1 MNILW
6 FSPTPSHPQN
16 AGNRSRIFALV
27 KYFQNQG
34 HHITFA
40 YFTQEGNDP
49 EAIAAMETEWDD
61 FYLIPFLTRSRKK
74 SHGELWG
81 TDDWY
86 DRTITDAICSLLRNR
101 TFDVVFCE
109 YIFQSKVLELF
120 PAKCIK
126 VIDAHD
132 RFGGRAEL
140 LKRNGIEPDFFYTS
154 PQQEAIA
161 LNRADIVIAIQE
173 KEAEYYR
180 SITSAEVVVIG
191 HIIDEPD
198 WQWSASSEGS
208 RLRIGYFGSGNSLN
222 RKSINAFIDAYAN
235 NSELVAKSELIIA
248 GSICDRVKLPA
259 HIQAT
264 VMGKV
269 KDIADF
275 YRAVDVAVNPMLD
288 GTGLKIKTIEALNFG
303 VPIVSTVSG
312 SDGLPVS
319 RDFHLVAKPAKAIA
333 HLIDACDRNNLER
346 LAVES
351 NTVIAKYQNN
361 LRLQLQQLS
370 AKLEQLVNDIKPKK
384 TVVLVTDAP
393 FWGGK
398 MGSHQRI
405 LALCQKLK
413 QEFVLKVFFFG
424 SIWYDRQIE
433 INEAGFNNIVISY
446 KNYNESV
453 DLKKIGLPEQS
464 SFANYSGLKQKR
476 HASFYKAFAQYI
488 AVEQPDSVIIEYVY
502 LAYLKDAIP
511 AKCLSVIDTHDV
523 MCLREYRFYQNGL
536 HHAISMSLSLQQEKT
551 VLSAFD
557 AILAIQDQEYSI
569 LQNMLPSKPIILCP
583 HSIDSKDIEP
593 PKEIKTIGF
602 IGANN
607 EANRTGLDWFIKQVW
622 SAVKQL
628 GFTLHIFG
636 SVGKHFIDVCE
647 SEPTIKYMS
656 DTLSQS
662 EIYSQVDAMIN
673 PVFVGGGLKIK
684 TLEALAYG
692 KVLISTKEGAVG
704 IGEDNNG
711 IIIARDR
718 AEFINAFIYLAQ
730 QPELG
735 QKLAIQG
742 NKIVKQKFTP
752 EACYRPLVN
761 LLESAQVAQYS
772 NVDNLCNEL
781 PNNIVRSS

>member
-16 AGNRSRIFALV
+16 AGNRSRIFSLV
-27 KYFQNQG
+27 KYFQDRG

-40 YFTQEGNDP
+40 YFAQEGSDP
-49 EAIAAMETEWDD
+49 QSLSAMQSEWDD
-61 FYLIPFLTRSRKK
+61 FYLIPFSGRNRKK
-74 SHGELWG
+74 THGELWG
-81 TDDWY
+81 VDDWY
-86 DRTITDAICSLLRNR
+86 EPAITEEISSLLRSR

-120 PAKCIK
+120 PAKCVR

-140 LKRNGIEPDFFYTS
+140 LKRNGIAPDFFYTS
-154 PQQEAIA
+154 PQQEALA
-161 LNRADIVIAIQE
+161 LNRADLVIAIQE
-173 KEAEYYR
+173 QEAEYYR
-180 SITSAEVVVIG
+180 SITEAEVVVIG
-191 HIIDEPD
+191 HIINKPE
-198 WQWSASSEGS
+198 WQWSSPNRGN

-222 RKSINAFIDAYAN
+222 RKSVNAFIDAYAHN
-235 NSELVAKSELIIA
+235 LELVAKSELILA
-248 GSICDRVKLPA
+248 GSICDRAAEPSAHRVELPSY
-259 HIQAT
+259 IQAT
-264 VMGKV
+264 TLGRID
-269 KDIADF
+269 DIAEF
-275 YRAVDVAVNPMLD
+275 YRAVDVAVNPMID

-303 VPIVSTVSG
+303 IPVVSTVSG

-319 RDFHLVAKPAKAIA
+319 CDFHRAKDPETTVE
-333 HLIDACDRNNLER
+333 HLLNICR
-346 LAVES
+346 
-351 NTVIAKYQNN
+351 QNN
-361 LRLQLQQLS
+361 LQNVADESYRVIEQYQNDLKLKLRSLLS
-370 AKLEQLVNDIKPKK
+370 KLEQLAENLQSKK

-413 QEFVLKVFFFG
+413 QEFNLKVFYFG

-433 INEAGFNNIVISY
+433 INEAGFNKIVVSY
-446 KNYNESV
+446 KNYSEYV
-453 DLKKIGLPEQS
+453 DLEKLGLPKQS
-464 SFANYSGLKQKR
+464 SFADYSGLKQKR
-476 HASFYKAFAQYI
+476 HSSFYTTFAQYI
-488 AVEQPDSVIIEYVY
+488 SVEQPDSTILEYIY

-511 AKCLSVIDTHDV
+511 AESLSVIDTHDV
-523 MCLREYRFYQNGL
+523 MCLREYRFYQSGM
-536 HHAISMSLSLQQEKT
+536 HRAISMSLSLQQEKS

-569 LQNMLPSKPIILCP
+569 LQNMLPTKPIVLCP
-583 HSIDSKDIEP
+583 HSIVAKDVQP
-593 PKEIKTIGF
+593 PRQIKSIGF

-607 EANRTGLDWFIKQVW
+607 EANRSGLDWFIEQVW
-622 SAVKQL
+622 SVVKQL

-636 SVGKHFIDVCE
+636 SVGKHFTEVCE
-647 SEPTIKYMS
+647 ADPSIKYMS
-656 DTLSQS
+656 DRLDQA

-704 IGEDNNG
+704 IGDTDSNG

-718 AEFINAFIYLAQ
+718 AEFINAFIQLSQ

-735 QKLAIQG
+735 NKLAVRG
-742 NKIVKQKFTP
+742 NELVAQKFAP
-752 EACYRPLVN
+752 EACYRPLID
-761 LLESAQVAQYS
+761 LLNYA
-772 NVDNLCNEL
+772 
-781 PNNIVRSS
+781 

>member
-16 AGNRSRIFALV
+16 AGNRSRIFSLV

-40 YFTQEGNDP
+40 YFAQEGSDP
-49 EAIAAMETEWDD
+49 DSLSAMQSEWDD
-61 FYLIPFLTRSRKK
+61 FYVIPFSGRNRKK
-74 SHGELWG
+74 THGELWG
-81 TDDWY
+81 VDDWY
-86 DRTITDAICSLLRNR
+86 EPAITEGICSLLRTR

-120 PAKCIK
+120 PAKCVR

-140 LKRNGIEPDFFYTS
+140 LKRNGIAPDFFYTS
-154 PQQEAIA
+154 PQQEALA
-161 LNRADIVIAIQE
+161 LNRADLVIAIQE
-173 KEAEYYR
+173 EEAEYYR

-191 HIIDEPD
+191 HIVERPD
-198 WQWSASSEGS
+198 WQWSMSSRGD

-222 RKSINAFIDAYAN
+222 RLSVNAFIDAYAHN
-235 NSELVAKSELIIA
+235 LELVAKSELILA
-248 GSICDRVKLPA
+248 GSICDRVELPSYIKA
-259 HIQAT
+259 HKI
-264 VMGKV
+264 GRIG
-269 KDIADF
+269 DITEF
-275 YRAVDVAVNPMLD
+275 YQAVDVAVNPMID

-303 VPIVSTVSG
+303 VPLISTVSG
-312 SDGLPVS
+312 SDGLPVNC
-319 RDFHLVAKPAKAIA
+319 DFHLAKDPDTTVE
-333 HLIDACDRNNLER
+333 HLLNICR
-346 LAVES
+346 
-351 NTVIAKYQNN
+351 QNN
-361 LRLQLQQLS
+361 LDSIAEESSRVIEQYRDDLKLKLRSLS
-370 AKLEQLVNDIKPKK
+370 EKLEQLTDRLKSKK

-413 QEFVLKVFFFG
+413 QEFNLKVFYFG

-433 INEAGFNNIVISY
+433 INEAGFNKIVVSY
-446 KNYNESV
+446 KNYSEYV
-453 DLKKIGLPEQS
+453 DLEKMGLPQQS

-476 HASFYKAFAQYI
+476 HTSFYTTFAQYI
-488 AVEQPDSVIIEYVY
+488 SVEQPDSTILEYIY

-511 AKCLSVIDTHDV
+511 AESMTVIDTHDV
-523 MCLREYRFYQNGL
+523 MCLREYRFYQSGL
-536 HHAISMSLSLQQEKT
+536 HRAISMSLSLQQEKT

-557 AILAIQDQEYSI
+557 AVLAIQDQEYSI
-569 LQNMLPSKPIILCP
+569 LQNMLPTKPIVLCP
-583 HSIDSKDIEP
+583 HSIVARDVQSP
-593 PKEIKTIGF
+593 TQIKSIGF

-607 EANRTGLDWFIKQVW
+607 EANRSGLDWFIKQVW
-622 SAVKQL
+622 SVVKQL

-636 SVGKHFIDVCE
+636 SVGKHFTEVCE
-647 SEPTIKYMS
+647 ADPTIKYMS
-656 DTLSQS
+656 DRLSQA
-662 EIYSQVDAMIN
+662 EIYGQVDAMIN

-692 KVLISTKEGAVG
+692 KVLISTQEGAVG
-704 IGEDNNG
+704 IGDPDNNG

-718 AEFINAFIYLAQ
+718 AEFIDAFINLSQ

-735 QKLAIQG
+735 NKLATQG
-742 NKIVKQKFTP
+742 NELVAQKFAP
-752 EACYRPLVN
+752 EACYRPLID
-761 LLESAQVAQYS
+761 LLNYA
-772 NVDNLCNEL
+772 
-781 PNNIVRSS
+781 

>member
-16 AGNRSRIFALV
+16 AGNRSRIFSLV
-27 KYFQNQG
+27 KYFQNLG
-34 HHITFA
+34 HHITFT
-40 YFTQEGNDP
+40 YFAQEGKDP
-49 EAIAAMETEWDD
+49 QSLEAMEQEWDD
-61 FYLIPFLTRSRKK
+61 FYLIPFSGRGRKK

-81 TDDWY
+81 VDDWY
-86 DRTITDAICSLLRNR
+86 EQAITDEICSLLRTR

-126 VIDAHD
+126 AIDAHD

-154 PQQEAIA
+154 PEQEAIA

-173 KEAEYYR
+173 EEAEYYR

-191 HIIDEPD
+191 HIIDEPE
-198 WQWSASSEGS
+198 WHWSARSNSEQT
-208 RLRIGYFGSGNSLN
+208 RIGYFGSGNSLN
-222 RKSINAFIDAYAN
+222 RKSINAFIDAYAKN
-235 NSELVAKSELIIA
+235 TELVGRSELIIA
-248 GSICDRVKLPA
+248 GSICDRLELPS
-259 HIQAT
+259 HIWAT
-264 VMGKV
+264 SMGRIG
-269 KDIADF
+269 DIAEF
-275 YRAVDVAVNPMLD
+275 YRSVDVAVNPMLA

-303 VPIVSTVSG
+303 VPLVSTVSG

-319 RDFHLVAKPAKAIA
+319 CDFHLAKDPAKIVE
-333 HLIDACDRNNLER
+333 HLLNICR
-346 LAVES
+346 
-351 NTVIAKYQNN
+351 QNN
-361 LRLQLQQLS
+361 LSSVARESHLVIEQYQNDLKLKLRSLS
-370 AKLEQLVNDIKPKK
+370 EKLEQLNQSLRSKK

-413 QEFVLKVFFFG
+413 QEFILKVFFFG
-424 SIWYDRQIE
+424 SIWHDRQIE
-433 INEAGFNNIVISY
+433 INEAGFNNIVVSY
-446 KNYNESV
+446 KNYSEAV
-453 DLKKIGLPEQS
+453 DLKEIGLPEQS

-476 HASFYKAFAQYI
+476 HASFYKSFAQFI
-488 AVEQPDSVIIEYVY
+488 SVEQPNSVILEYIY

-536 HHAISMSLSLQQEKT
+536 HHAITMSLPVQQEKN

-557 AILAIQDQEYSI
+557 AVLAIQDHECSI
-569 LQNMLPSKPIILCP
+569 LQNMLPAKPIILCP
-583 HSIDSKDIEP
+583 HSIEAKDTYIPE
-593 PKEIKTIGF
+593 EIKSIGF

-607 EANRTGLDWFIKQVW
+607 EANRSGLDWFIKQVW
-622 SAVKQL
+622 SVVRQL

-636 SVGKHFIDVCE
+636 SVGQHFTEVCE
-647 SEPTIKYMS
+647 TDTTIKYMS
-656 DTLSQS
+656 DRLSQS

-704 IGEDNNG
+704 IGDTDNNG

-718 AEFINAFIYLAQ
+718 SEFIDAFIKLSQ
-730 QPELG
+730 QPNMVK
-735 QKLAIQG
+735 QLAMQG
-742 NKIVKQKFTP
+742 NKLVKQKFAP
-752 EACYRPLVN
+752 DVCYQSLIK
-761 LLESAQVAQYS
+761 LLNHA
-772 NVDNLCNEL
+772 
-781 PNNIVRSS
+781 

>member
-16 AGNRSRIFALV
+16 AGNRSRIFSLV

-40 YFTQEGNDP
+40 YFAQEGKDP
-49 EAIAAMETEWDD
+49 QSLEAMEQEWDD
-61 FYLIPFLTRSRKK
+61 FYLIPFLGRGRKK

-81 TDDWY
+81 VDDWY
-86 DRTITDAICSLLRNR
+86 EPTITDKICSLLRTR

-132 RFGGRAEL
+132 RFGDRAKL

-154 PQQEAIA
+154 PQQEALA

-173 KEAEYYR
+173 EEAKYYR
-180 SITSAEVVVIG
+180 SITVAEVVVIG
-191 HIIDEPD
+191 HLIDRPS
-198 WQWSASSEGS
+198 WQWSTYKHTEQT

-222 RKSINAFIDAYAN
+222 RKSINSFINAYSRN
-235 NSELVAKSELIIA
+235 LELVAKSELIFA
-248 GSICDRVKLPA
+248 GSICDRLEIPS
-259 HIQAT
+259 HIQT
-264 VMGKV
+264 TRMGRIGEI
-269 KDIADF
+269 DDF
-275 YRAVDVAVNPMLD
+275 YRAVDVAINPMID

-303 VPIVSTVSG
+303 VPIVSTISG
-312 SDGLPVS
+312 TDGLPVGC
-319 RDFHLVAKPAKAIA
+319 DFHLLKDSEAMVRSLLDI
-333 HLIDACDRNNLER
+333 CDRRNLTTIAR
-346 LAVES
+346 ES
-351 NTVIAKYQNN
+351 QNVIEQYHQDLSLKLQDLGEKLRQLINTVKQ
-361 LRLQLQQLS
+361 
-370 AKLEQLVNDIKPKK
+370 KK
-384 TVVLVTDAP
+384 TVILVTDAP

-413 QEFVLKVFFFG
+413 QEFILKVFFFG
-424 SIWYDRQIE
+424 SIWYDRQLE

-453 DLKKIGLPEQS
+453 DLKKIGLPEQT
-464 SFANYSGLKQKR
+464 SFADYSGLKQKR
-476 HASFYKAFAQYI
+476 HSSFYKAFAQFI
-488 AVEQPDSVIIEYVY
+488 SVEQPDSVIVEYIY

-511 AKCLSVIDTHDV
+511 SKCLSIIDTHDV
-523 MCLREYRFYQNGL
+523 MCLREYRFYQSGL

-557 AILAIQDQEYSI
+557 AVLAIQDQEYSV
-569 LQNMLPSKPIILCP
+569 LQNMLPTKPVVLCP
-583 HSIDSKDIEP
+583 HSIAGRDTRP
-593 PKEIKTIGF
+593 PEQIKVVGF

-607 EANRTGLDWFIKQVW
+607 EANRSGLEWFIQQVW
-622 SAVKQL
+622 PVVKQL
-628 GFTLHIFG
+628 DFTLLIFG
-636 SVGKHFIDVCE
+636 GVGKHFIDVCQTDT
-647 SEPTIKYMS
+647 SIKYMS
-656 DTLSQS
+656 DRLSQE

-704 IGEDNNG
+704 IGSTDDNG

-718 AEFINAFIYLAQ
+718 SEFINALINLSI

-735 QKLAIQG
+735 KELAIQG
-742 NKIVKQKFTP
+742 NNLVKQKFAP
-752 EACYRPLVN
+752 DACYRPLIE
-761 LLESAQVAQYS
+761 LLNYT
-772 NVDNLCNEL
+772 
-781 PNNIVRSS
+781 